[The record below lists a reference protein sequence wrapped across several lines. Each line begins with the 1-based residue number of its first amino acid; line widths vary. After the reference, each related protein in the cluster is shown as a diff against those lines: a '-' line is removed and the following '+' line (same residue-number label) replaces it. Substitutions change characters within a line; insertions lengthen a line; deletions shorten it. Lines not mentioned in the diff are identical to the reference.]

1 VVERYLES
9 VREQRATIENDL
21 SPIERDRVAMRRAS
35 LLELGAPEDLA
46 NEAALLSPLTLSLDV
61 ADLARDTSWP
71 VHPASTLHCVVGAEL
86 GLDALRDAATNMK
99 LEQHWDRL
107 VVRRAA
113 GDFGEA
119 QLKLAEAAA
128 RAIGAPPK
136 DAGDDWVA
144 EEAKKW
150 LLSLGKPV
158 QRARSA
164 FADLDGQGAW
174 TFAKL
179 MLISAEINGLVAA
192 VR

>member
-1 VVERYLES
+1 
-9 VREQRATIENDL
+9 
-21 SPIERDRVAMRRAS
+21 
-35 LLELGAPEDLA
+35 
-46 NEAALLSPLTLSLDV
+46 
-61 ADLARDTSWP
+61 
-71 VHPASTLHCVVGAEL
+71 
-86 GLDALRDAATNMK
+86 MK

-128 RAIGAPPK
+128 KAVGQPPRQAD
-136 DAGDDWVA
+136 DAWVT
-144 EEAKKW
+144 EQAKAW
-150 LLSLGKPV
+150 LASLGQPV

-164 FADLDGQGAW
+164 FAELDGQGPW

-179 MLISAEINGLVAA
+179 MLISAEFNGLVAA